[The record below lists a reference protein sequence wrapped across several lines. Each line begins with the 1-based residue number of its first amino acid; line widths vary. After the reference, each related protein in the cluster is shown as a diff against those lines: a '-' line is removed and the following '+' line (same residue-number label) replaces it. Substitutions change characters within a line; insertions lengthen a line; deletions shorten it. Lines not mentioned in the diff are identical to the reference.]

1 MAAGPGRHNF
11 AATTKNRLDVPMT
24 PHFIAQQLSR
34 PTGLPGAIIG
44 HLMNRRNAKMN
55 HFALEQLRVKT
66 TDRVLEIGFG
76 GGVILSSLVENAG
89 FFVGLDRS
97 PDVIRRAA
105 RKFAR
110 AVAGGRAAFHQ
121 GEVEALPFEAPSFEK
136 VITVN
141 TVYFWKSLDQG
152 FRECYRV
159 LASTG
164 LLVVG
169 FLPKDR
175 MDRMGMPV
183 DIFASRTP
191 EQVVAAIE
199 KAGFA
204 DVRVEKPLPNTA
216 WMTIVAARS

>member
-1 MAAGPGRHNF
+1 
-11 AATTKNRLDVPMT
+11 MT
-24 PHFIAQQLSR
+24 PRFIARQLSH

-44 HLMNRRNAKMN
+44 HLMNRGNAKMN
-55 HFALEQLRVKT
+55 QFALQQLKIKT
-66 TDRVLEIGFG
+66 TDRVLEVGFG
-76 GGVILSSLVENAG
+76 GGVILAPLVENAG
-89 FFVGLDRS
+89 FVVGLDRS
-97 PDVIRRAA
+97 PDVIRRAG

-110 AVAGGRAAFHQ
+110 ARAGSRAAFHE
-121 GEVEALPFEAPSFEK
+121 GEVEALPFDASSFEK

-152 FRECYRV
+152 FRECHRV

-183 DIFASRTP
+183 DIFTSRTP
-191 EQVVAAIE
+191 EQLIAAIE
-199 KAGFA
+199 TAGFA
-204 DVRVEKPLPNTA
+204 DVRVEKPQTNTP
-216 WMTIVAARS
+216 WMAIVAARL

>member
-1 MAAGPGRHNF
+1 
-11 AATTKNRLDVPMT
+11 MT
-24 PHFIAQQLSR
+24 PRFIARQLSH
-34 PTGLPGAIIG
+34 PTGIPGAIIG
-44 HLMNRRNAKMN
+44 HLMNRGNAKMN
-55 HFALEQLRVKT
+55 HFALEQLKVKT

-76 GGVILSSLVENAG
+76 GGVILSPLVANAG
-89 FFVGLDRS
+89 FVVGLDRS
-97 PDVIRRAA
+97 PDVIRRAC

-110 AVAGGRAAFHQ
+110 AFAGGKAAFHE
-121 GEVEALPFEAPSFEK
+121 GEVEALPFDATSFEK

-183 DIFASRTP
+183 DIFTSRTP
-191 EQVVAAIE
+191 EQMVAAIE
-199 KAGFA
+199 VAGFA
-204 DVRVEKPLPNTA
+204 DVRVEKPQANTA
-216 WMTIVAARS
+216 WMVIVAARL

>member
-1 MAAGPGRHNF
+1 
-11 AATTKNRLDVPMT
+11 MT
-24 PHFIAQQLSR
+24 PRFIARQLSY

-55 HFALEQLRVKT
+55 HFALEQLKVT
-66 TDRVLEIGFG
+66 ATDRVLEIGFG
-76 GGVILSSLVENAG
+76 GGVILSPLVENAG
-89 FFVGLDRS
+89 FVVGLDRS
-97 PDVIRRAA
+97 PDVVRRAG

-110 AVAGGRAAFHQ
+110 ARAGSRAAFHE
-121 GEVEALPFEAPSFEK
+121 GEVEALPFDASSFEK

-152 FRECYRV
+152 FRQCYRV

-175 MDRMGMPV
+175 MDRMGMPLG
-183 DIFASRTP
+183 IFTSRTP
-191 EQVVAAIE
+191 EQMVAAIE
-199 KAGFA
+199 SAGFA
-204 DVRVEKPLPNTA
+204 DVRIEKPQGNTP
-216 WMTIVAARS
+216 WMVIVAARV